1 VRRRRGI
8 CLRSCGFFNL
18 AHFEG
23 FFDHYGLVIAEEDNS
38 KADIFEF
45 FGMRR
50 IVVLALS
57 RRGDHAITPGLFI
70 NTQL

>member
-8 CLRSCGFFNL
+8 CLWSCRIFNL
-18 AHFEG
+18 EHFEW
-23 FFDHYGLVIAEEDNS
+23 FFGHYGLVTAEEDNS
-38 KADIFEF
+38 KSDIFEF